1 MPQEKTFEELRIE
14 AIVERVAGSI
24 EELNKINL
32 TNLSLEE
39 VEIFNKAISN
49 LKEIQ

>member
-14 AIVERVAGSI
+14 AIVRRVEGSI
-24 EELNKINL
+24 VELNKITL

-39 VEIFNKAISN
+39 VDIFTKSISK